1 MIEKWCQSLDKGG
14 HYGVL
19 LKDLPKA
26 FDCLPYELVIA
37 KLHVYGF
44 PLPQGWILG
53 PLLFNIFLCVPFL
66 FINDIDIAC
75 YADDNTP
82 FTVDQNPEKI

>member
-1 MIEKWCQSLDKGG
+1 MIEKRCQSLDKGG

-19 LKDLPKA
+19 LKDLSKA
-26 FDCLPYELVIA
+26 FDCLPYELLIA

-53 PLLFNIFLCVPFL
+53 PPLFNIFLVVLFL
-66 FINDIDIAC
+66 FINDIDIAS

-82 FTVDQNPEKI
+82 FTVD